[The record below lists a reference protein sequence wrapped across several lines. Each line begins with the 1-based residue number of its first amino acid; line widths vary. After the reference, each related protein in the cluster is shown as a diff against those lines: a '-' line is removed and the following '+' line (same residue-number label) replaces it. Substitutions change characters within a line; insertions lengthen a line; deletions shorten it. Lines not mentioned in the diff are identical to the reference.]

1 MDSPITNSD
10 ELLSGM
16 LDGMLSEADLVELKR
31 EMAKNPSL
39 QGRLDDLAVL
49 RRSLLSGRSTS
60 LLRPDFASSVTLAAK
75 KKATEMGVNA
85 PAWLVSPDF
94 LGSFQKSLAPRSVDT
109 GPWHRWIFAG
119 GLTLA
124 ATFLFVF
131 MSIPKSDRPGIVS
144 IADAGKIAAVD
155 TANVPEVP
163 DTAEAPGIFNVPDTK
178 KLLDGSA
185 EKILVAEADSMP
197 LQSKNDPVES
207 VARVETVASSPTPLD
222 TRLANAVVV
231 NQSDKP
237 LSKANQTQ
245 MPFLTLIF
253 DVSIDPIAVE
263 NRTLE
268 QILEKYNIV
277 FTDDLVISDEQLKNL
292 EDSKTIGIDANSEEK
307 MGVMFLRST
316 ARQLDSALEEIMNQ
330 FENFPDFAMDYTT
343 DKSAGM
349 LVKQLSSIK
358 VAEGTDGFAKRLSL
372 EAAPGNRS
380 PFAVSTRR
388 SQPMTIANRKKMKS
402 GMVLGID
409 KGNDISNVLLILRP
423 AQKVAAEK

>member
-31 EMAKNPSL
+31 EMDDNPSL
-39 QGRLDDLAVL
+39 KGRLDDLAVL

-60 LLRPDFASSVTLAAK
+60 SLRPDFASSITLAAK
-75 KKATEMGVNA
+75 KKATEMGANA
-85 PAWLVSPDF
+85 PAWLVSPDS
-94 LGSFQKSLAPRSVDT
+94 LAPFQKSLVPIAVDSV
-109 GPWHRWIFAG
+109 PWRAWIFAG

-124 ATFLFVF
+124 ATLLFVF

-144 IADAGKIAAVD
+144 IADGGKIAAVD

-163 DTAEAPGIFNVPDTK
+163 GTAKAPGIFNVPDTR

-277 FTDDLVISDEQLKNL
+277 YTDDLVINDEQLKNL

-307 MGVMFLRST
+307 MGVIFLRST

-330 FENFPDFAMDYTT
+330 FESFPDFAMDYTT

-409 KGNDISNVLLILRP
+409 EGNYVSNVLLILRP
-423 AQKVAAEK
+423 AKK

>member
-1 MDSPITNSD
+1 MDSPIKNID

-16 LDGMLSEADLVELKR
+16 LDGMLSEADLVDLKR
-31 EMAKNPSL
+31 EMADDPSL
-39 QGRLDDLAVL
+39 KGRLEDLAVL
-49 RRSLLSGRSTS
+49 RRSLFSGRSTS
-60 LLRPDFASSVTLAAK
+60 SLRPEFASSITLAAK
-75 KKATEMGVNA
+75 KRAAEMGSNA
-85 PAWLVSPDF
+85 PAWLASSDF
-94 LGSFQKSLAPRSVDT
+94 FGSFQKSLAPSSVDSV
-109 GPWHRWIFAG
+109 PWHRWIFAG

-277 FTDDLVISDEQLKNL
+277 FTDDLVINDEQLKNL

-330 FENFPDFAMDYTT
+330 FENFPDFALDYTT

-423 AQKVAAEK
+423 AQK

>member
-1 MDSPITNSD
+1 MDSPITNID

-16 LDGMLSEADLVELKR
+16 LDGMLSEADFVELKR

-39 QGRLDDLAVL
+39 QGRLDELAVL
-49 RRSLLSGRSTS
+49 RRSLLSGRSPS
-60 LLRPDFASSVTLAAK
+60 LLRPDFAISVTLAAK
-75 KKATEMGVNA
+75 KRATEMGVNA
-85 PAWLVSPDF
+85 PAWLVSPDS
-94 LGSFQKSLAPRSVDT
+94 LGPFQKSLAPSSVDSV
-109 GPWHRWIFAG
+109 PWQRWIFAG

-124 ATFLFVF
+124 ATLLFVF
-131 MSIPKSDRPGIVS
+131 MSMPKADRLGIVPFPDS
-144 IADAGKIAAVD
+144 ETIAIVDSANSPESPGTPEALVIAK
-155 TANVPEVP
+155 
-163 DTAEAPGIFNVPDTK
+163 VPDTK
-178 KLLDGSA
+178 KLLEGSA
-185 EKILVAEADSMP
+185 EKILVAEADSTP
-197 LQSKNDPVES
+197 LKSKNESVES
-207 VARVETVASSPTPLD
+207 VARVESVASNPPLLG
-222 TRLANAVVV
+222 TRQADAVVV
-231 NQSDKP
+231 NQSDKRIV
-237 LSKANQTQ
+237 KANQTQ
-245 MPFLTLIF
+245 IPFLTVIF

-268 QILEKYNIV
+268 RILEKYNIV
-277 FTDDLVISDEQLKNL
+277 YTDDLVINDEQLKNL

-307 MGVMFLRST
+307 MEVMFLRST
-316 ARQLDSALEEIMNQ
+316 ARQLDLALQEIIDQ
-330 FENFPDFAMDYTT
+330 FEDFPEFAMDYTT

-372 EAAPGNRS
+372 EVAPGNRS

-423 AQKVAAEK
+423 AKK